1 MKNNSMNEI
10 VYLYLIV
17 KLIILYLEW
26 KNLTFT
32 FIELQSQLVHINK
45 DLQYYLEHI
54 DFNLI
59 EL

>member
-17 KLIILYLEW
+17 KLITLYLER
-26 KNLTFT
+26 KNLTFP
-32 FIELQSQLVHINK
+32 FQINEKLVHINK

>member
-17 KLIILYLEW
+17 KLITLYLER
-26 KNLTFT
+26 KNLAFP
-32 FIELQSQLVHINK
+32 FQINEIHIDK
-45 DLQYYLEHI
+45 DLQYYLEYI